1 MKSMD
6 TDKQEPIML
15 QMINENPFIQW
26 TYVTDLDGNI
36 ITKNIVHPED
46 KGKYLKVGSD
56 DNFSDRPWFV
66 GPLKDGKAH
75 VTDFYICVDWD
86 FSPLPIMFKPQQG

>member
-1 MKSMD
+1 MDLFESDLDKLKIKAREIATHLVEDAVDTKEMKSMD
-6 TDKQEPIML
+6 HDKQEPIML

-46 KGKYLKVGSD
+46 KGKS
-56 DNFSDRPWFV
+56 
-66 GPLKDGKAH
+66 
-75 VTDFYICVDWD
+75 
-86 FSPLPIMFKPQQG
+86 